1 MLELD
6 DFVHSNSDECIRL
19 LKQFVRIE
27 DADVREGVLWLM
39 EDLANQTGQLVVL
52 EDQAELLPPH

>member
-1 MLELD
+1 MLEPD
-6 DFVHSNSDECIRL
+6 DFGHSNSDECRQL

-39 EDLANQTGQLVVL
+39 EDLANQTGQLVVV
-52 EDQAELLPPH
+52 EDKADLLPPN

>member
-1 MLELD
+1 MLEPD
-6 DFVHSNSDECIRL
+6 DFGHSNSDECLQL

-39 EDLANQTGQLVVL
+39 EDLANQTGQLVFV
-52 EDQAELLPPH
+52 EDKADLLPPN